1 MADTTTLQI
10 DDLGV
15 ATITLNRPE
24 VHNAF
29 DENVIAELSRRFDA
43 VADDD
48 EVRMVVIAARGRSF
62 CAGADLDWMKR
73 VAAYSEEENLADSRQ
88 LGEMLRKLDVM
99 AKPTVALVQG
109 PAYGGGVGVVAA
121 CDIAIGVRSAT
132 FSLSEVKLGLIPAVI
147 SPYVI
152 AAVGAR
158 QARRFFLTAERFDA
172 MEAHRIGL
180 LHLVV
185 NDEGE
190 MRASSERF
198 ARMFLDT
205 APGAVAASKDLI
217 AAVYGQAVDA
227 ALIENTAKRIA
238 ERRASAEAS
247 EGITAFF
254 EKRKPKWAD

>member
-1 MADTTTLQI
+1 
-10 DDLGV
+10 
-15 ATITLNRPE
+15 
-24 VHNAF
+24 
-29 DENVIAELSRRFDA
+29 
-43 VADDD
+43 
-48 EVRMVVIAARGRSF
+48 
-62 CAGADLDWMKR
+62 
-73 VAAYSEEENLADSRQ
+73 
-88 LGEMLRKLDVM
+88 MLRKLDVM

-109 PAYGGGVGVVAA
+109 AAFGGGVGLVAA

-152 AAVGAR
+152 AALGAR

-172 MEAHRIGL
+172 LEAQRIGL

-190 MRASSERF
+190 MRASCERF

-217 AAVYGQAVDA
+217 AAVQGHQLDDD
-227 ALIENTAKRIA
+227 LIEDTAKRIA
-238 ERRASAEAS
+238 ERRATDEAS
-247 EGITAFF
+247 EGISAFF
-254 EKRKPKWAD
+254 EKRKPNWAD

>member
-29 DENVIAELSRRFDA
+29 DENVIVELSSRFDA
-43 VADDD
+43 VADDE

-88 LGEMLRKLDVM
+88 LGDMLRKLDVM

-109 PAYGGGVGVVAA
+109 AAFGGGVGLVAA

-132 FSLSEVKLGLIPAVI
+132 VSLSEVKLGLIPAVI

-152 AAVGAR
+152 AALGAR

-172 MEAHRIGL
+172 LEAQRIGL

-190 MRASSERF
+190 MRSSCERF

-217 AAVYGQAVDA
+217 AAVHGHLLDDD
-227 ALIENTAKRIA
+227 LIEDTAKRIA
-238 ERRASAEAS
+238 ERRATDEAS
-247 EGITAFF
+247 EGISAFF
-254 EKRKPKWAD
+254 EKRKPNWAD